1 MGYGETSEVKIRVK
15 VVPNSK
21 IEGVIK
27 EDYGFLVRVK
37 EPAKEG
43 KANRAVI
50 KLLADY
56 FGVPQRQVAISSGFG
71 SRNKVIDITQQR

>member
-1 MGYGETSEVKIRVK
+1 MGRLQVKIKVRVT
-15 VVPNSK
+15 PNSK
-21 IEGVIK
+21 IDEVVKEG
-27 EDYGFLVRVK
+27 DTFLVRVN

-56 FGVPQRQVAISSGFG
+56 FGVPQRQIAISSGFS
-71 SRNKVIDITQQR
+71 SRNKVIDITR

>member
-1 MGYGETSEVKIRVK
+1 MGRGGQVKIRVK
-15 VVPNSK
+15 TVPNSK
-21 IEGVIK
+21 TEAVTEEGALFV
-27 EDYGFLVRVK
+27 VRVK

-56 FGVPQRQVAISSGFG
+56 FGVPQRQVVILSGRN
-71 SRNKVIDITQQR
+71 SRNKVIEISTQH

>member
-1 MGYGETSEVKIRVK
+1 VKIRVK
-15 VVPNSK
+15 VTPNSK
-21 IEGVIK
+21 VDEVIREG
-27 EDYGFLVRVK
+27 DMFLVRVK

-56 FGVPQRQVAISSGFG
+56 FGVPQRQIDISSGFS
-71 SRNKVIDITQQR
+71 SRNKVIDVTK